1 MSGFSTIAGR
11 TAILLSCLCT
21 GAASAATGDTSGTIT
36 FTGSITGVPCEI
48 DSTTSKD
55 VTMPKVFANDFTG
68 SGSTVPPVAFKIVLS
83 GCNASSTGATLK
95 FTGTTDSTNTAVLKV
110 TGTSPATGVGVQLL
124 DSTGTAID
132 MAGGTKNSD
141 ITIAEGTNT
150 YDFKARYIATADKV
164 VAGAANATLMFSLT
178 YK

>member
-1 MSGFSTIAGR
+1 MSDFSILVGR
-11 TAILLSCLCT
+11 TAILLSCLWA
-21 GAASAATGDTSGTIT
+21 GATSAAAGDTSGTIT

-48 DSTTSKD
+48 DSSTSTA
-55 VTMPKVFANDFTG
+55 VTMPKVFSNDFTG
-68 SGSTVPPVAFKIVLS
+68 AGSTVASVPFKIVLS

-110 TGTSPATGVGVQLL
+110 SGTNPATGVGVQLL
-124 DSTGTAID
+124 DGTQTAID
-132 MAGGTKNSD
+132 MAGGATNRE
-141 ITIAEGTNT
+141 ITIAEGSNT
-150 YDFKARYIATADKV
+150 YNFNARYIATAAKV